1 MTTITRPPG
10 PRDRAF
16 GMRSLRRMQD
26 DFLGFWRDAHERH
39 GDMVYVKFGHV
50 DYYALR
56 HPEQIREVLVE
67 KAHAFVRWER
77 HVEVLAQLHG
87 QSLLITEGAQWRRQ
101 RRMLQP
107 AFSPKRFDVYAGQ
120 VSAAIDEALEAMPGD
135 GATALDFEHAMNMLA
150 ADAILRTMFGTRV
163 DASSGDRT
171 AGIERAIRTLVDT
184 GYREMFLP
192 FALPDW
198 LPYPGRGA
206 KRAAMRLLDT
216 LIRSHIAARR
226 AAPDRQ
232 DDLLGMLLAAVD
244 AEGESG
250 DASGEQG
257 SAMLDDEGVRDQL
270 MTTFLAGHETT
281 AAALTWAGWALAAHP
296 EVARRAAEEA
306 DRVLGG
312 RTPGYADLARLPY
325 IGMVVKEVM
334 RLYSPSP
341 GLLARR
347 ALEDVRIGDYL
358 LPKGSVVSI
367 MTVIPHHDARWFP
380 QPERFDP
387 SRFDPSR
394 FDTSAAHDI
403 PRGAYLPFGAGPR
416 VCIGNGFAGVEI
428 TLALAMLLQRFSLR
442 PAPGQGE
449 PKARMGV
456 SQRPEGG
463 LRLVLERRPDS
474 KAAAA
479 PLAEPVHG
487 CPFHAG
493 A

>member
-1 MTTITRPPG
+1 
-10 PRDRAF
+10 
-16 GMRSLRRMQD
+16 MRSLRRMQN
-26 DFLGFWRDAHERH
+26 DFLGFWRDAHARH
-39 GDMVYVKFGHV
+39 GDTVYVKFGHV

-77 HVEVLAQLHG
+77 HVEVLAQLQG

-107 AFSPKRFDVYAGQ
+107 AFSPKRFDAYAGQ
-120 VSAAIDEALEAMPGD
+120 VSAAVAEALAAMPGD

-150 ADAILRTMFGTRV
+150 ADAILRSMFGARV
-163 DASSGDRT
+163 DASEGDTGRV
-171 AGIERAIRTLVDT
+171 ERAVRTLVDI

-198 LPYPGRGA
+198 LPYPGRSA
-206 KRAAMRLLDT
+206 KRDAMRLLDT

-226 AAPDRQ
+226 AAPDGQ

-244 AEGESG
+244 EGSEGE
-250 DASGEQG
+250 GEQAG
-257 SAMLDDEGVRDQL
+257 GAMLDDEGVRDQL

-296 EVARRAAEEA
+296 EVAGRAVEEV

-312 RTPGYADLARLPY
+312 RTPGYADLAQLPY

-347 ALEDVRIGDYL
+347 ALEDVRIGGYL

-387 SRFDPSR
+387 ARFDP
-394 FDTSAAHDI
+394 AAGREI

-416 VCIGNGFAGVEI
+416 VCIGSSFAVVEI
-428 TLALAMLLQRFSLR
+428 TLALAMLLQRFTLR
-442 PAPGQGE
+442 PAPGQGV
-449 PKARMGV
+449 PTPRMGV

-463 LRLVLERRPDS
+463 LRLVLRRRPAAAAQPAAE
-474 KAAAA
+474 AAAA
-479 PLAEPVHG
+479 PLAGPVRG

>member
-1 MTTITRPPG
+1 
-10 PRDRAF
+10 
-16 GMRSLRRMQD
+16 MRSLRRMQD

-107 AFSPKRFDVYAGQ
+107 AFSPKRFDAYAGQ
-120 VSAAIDEALEAMPGD
+120 VGAAVAEALDAMPGD

-150 ADAILRTMFGTRV
+150 ADAILRSMFGARA
-163 DASSGDRT
+163 DASEGDTGRV
-171 AGIERAIRTLVDT
+171 ERAVRTLVDI

-206 KRAAMRLLDT
+206 KRDAMRLLDT

-226 AAPDRQ
+226 AAPDGQ

-244 AEGESG
+244 GGSEGE
-250 DASGEQG
+250 GEEAG
-257 SAMLDDEGVRDQL
+257 GAMLDDEGVRDQL

-281 AAALTWAGWALAAHP
+281 AAALTWAGWALAAYP
-296 EVARRAAEEA
+296 EMAGRAAEEV

-312 RTPGYADLARLPY
+312 RTPGYADLAELPY
-325 IGMVVKEVM
+325 IGMVVKEVL

-347 ALEDVRIGDYL
+347 ALEDVRIGGYL

-387 SRFDPSR
+387 LRFDP
-394 FDTSAAHDI
+394 AAGCDI

-416 VCIGNGFAGVEI
+416 VCIGSSFALVEI
-428 TLALAMLLQRFSLR
+428 TLALAMLLQRFTLQ
-442 PAPGQGE
+442 PAPGQGA

-463 LRLVLERRPDS
+463 LRLVLRRREAGRAGEGADS
-474 KAAAA
+474 
-479 PLAEPVHG
+479 AEPGQSRVHAGISVGRG

>member
-1 MTTITRPPG
+1 
-10 PRDRAF
+10 
-16 GMRSLRRMQD
+16 MRSLRRMQAN
-26 DFLGFWRDAHERH
+26 FLGFWRDAHERH

-107 AFSPKRFDVYAGQ
+107 AFSPKRFDAYAGQ
-120 VSAAIDEALEAMPGD
+120 VSAAVAETLAAMPGD
-135 GATALDFEHAMNMLA
+135 GATAVDFEHAMNMLA
-150 ADAILRTMFGTRV
+150 ADAILRTMFGSRF
-163 DASSGDRT
+163 GDDTGR
-171 AGIERAIRTLVDT
+171 IERAVRTLVDV

-216 LIRSHIAARR
+216 LIRSHVAARR
-226 AAPDRQ
+226 AAPDGQ

-244 AEGESG
+244 EGSEDEGDG
-250 DASGEQG
+250 DAAGG
-257 SAMLDDEGVRDQL
+257 AMLDDEGVRDQL

-296 EVARRAAEEA
+296 EVTGRAAAEV
-306 DRVLGG
+306 DSVLGG

-325 IGMVVKEVM
+325 VGMVVKEVM

-347 ALEDVRIGDYL
+347 ALEDVRIGGYL

-367 MTVIPHHDARWFP
+367 MSVIPHHDARWFP

-387 SRFDPSR
+387 SRFDAEAVR
-394 FDTSAAHDI
+394 DI

-416 VCIGNGFAGVEI
+416 VCIGSSFASVEI
-428 TLALAMLLQRFSLR
+428 TLALAMLLQRFTLR
-442 PAPGQGE
+442 PAPGQGV

-463 LRLVLERRPDS
+463 LRLVLEHRAPKRAGT
-474 KAAAA
+474 AAV
-479 PLAEPVHG
+479 EPVHVASG

>member
-1 MTTITRPPG
+1 MTTIIRPPG

-16 GMRSLRRMQD
+16 GMRSLRRMQS

-39 GDMVYVKFGHV
+39 GDMVYVKFGHL

-56 HPEQIREVLVE
+56 HPAQIRDVLVE

-107 AFSPKRFDVYAGQ
+107 AFNPKRFDAYAGQ
-120 VSAAIDEALEAMPGD
+120 VTQAIAEALAAMPGD

-150 ADAILRTMFGTRV
+150 ADAILRTMFGARF
-163 DASSGDRT
+163 GDRT
-171 AGIERAIRTLVDT
+171 GGIERAVRTLVEA

-192 FALPDW
+192 FALPAW

-206 KRAAMRLLDT
+206 KRAAMTLLDD
-216 LIRSHIAARR
+216 LVRSHVAARR
-226 AAPDRQ
+226 AAPAGQ

-244 AEGESG
+244 EEG
-250 DASGEQG
+250 GEEG
-257 SAMLDDEGVRDQL
+257 GAMLDDEGVRDQL

-296 EVARRAAEEA
+296 DVADRAAEEV

-312 RTPGYADLARLPY
+312 RMPGYADLARLPWL
-325 IGMVVKEVM
+325 GMVVKEVL

-347 ALEDVRIGDYL
+347 ALEDVRVGDYL

-367 MTVIPHHDARWFP
+367 MSVIPHHDARWFP

-387 SRFDPSR
+387 ARFD
-394 FDTSAAHDI
+394 AAAGRDM
-403 PRGAYLPFGAGPR
+403 PRGAFLPFGAGPR
-416 VCIGNGFAGVEI
+416 VCIGSSFAVVEI
-428 TLALAMLLQRFSLR
+428 TLALAMLLQRFTLR
-442 PAPGQGE
+442 PAPGQGV
-449 PKARMGV
+449 PRPRMGV

-463 LRLVLERRPDS
+463 LRLVLERRAPERAET
-474 KAAAA
+474 AAV
-479 PLAEPVHG
+479 EPVHAASA

>member
-1 MTTITRPPG
+1 MTTIIRPPG

-16 GMRSLRRMQD
+16 GMRSLRRMQL

-39 GDMVYVKFGHV
+39 GDTVYVKFGHV

-107 AFSPKRFDVYAGQ
+107 AFGLRRFDAYAGQ
-120 VSAAIDEALEAMPGD
+120 VSAAIDEALAAMPGD

-150 ADAILRTMFGTRV
+150 ADAILRTMFGARF
-163 DASSGDRT
+163 GDRT
-171 AGIERAIRTLVDT
+171 GSIERAVRTLVDA

-206 KRAAMRLLDT
+206 KRAAMDLLDD
-216 LIRSHIAARR
+216 LVRSHIAARR
-226 AAPDRQ
+226 AAPAGQ

-244 AEGESG
+244 EEG
-250 DASGEQG
+250 GEEG
-257 SAMLDDEGVRDQL
+257 GAMLDDEGVRDQL

-281 AAALTWAGWALAAHP
+281 AAALTWAGWALASHP
-296 EVARRAAEEA
+296 EVADRAAAEV

-387 SRFDPSR
+387 ARFDP
-394 FDTSAAHDI
+394 AAGREI

-416 VCIGNGFAGVEI
+416 VCIGSSFAAVEI
-428 TLALAMLLQRFSLR
+428 TLTLAMLLQRFTLR
-442 PAPGQGE
+442 PAPGQGV
-449 PKARMGV
+449 PKPRMGV

-463 LRLVLERRPDS
+463 LRLVLERRTP
-474 KAAAA
+474 KRAEAAA
-479 PLAEPVHG
+479 AEPVHAASA

>member
-1 MTTITRPPG
+1 
-10 PRDRAF
+10 
-16 GMRSLRRMQD
+16 MRSLRRMQT
-26 DFLGFWRDAHERH
+26 DFLGFWRDAHERY

-87 QSLLITEGAQWRRQ
+87 QSLLISEGAQWRRQ

-107 AFSPKRFDVYAGQ
+107 AFSPKRFDAYAGQ
-120 VSAAIDEALEAMPGD
+120 VSAAVAEALAAMPGD
-135 GATALDFEHAMNMLA
+135 GATAVDFEHAMDMLA
-150 ADAILRTMFGTRV
+150 ADVILRTMFGARV
-163 DASSGDRT
+163 DANGGDDTGRV
-171 AGIERAIRTLVDT
+171 ERAVRTLVDI

-206 KRAAMRLLDT
+206 KRDAMRLLDT

-226 AAPDRQ
+226 AAPEGQ

-244 AEGESG
+244 EGSEGE
-250 DASGEQG
+250 GEEAG
-257 SAMLDDEGVRDQL
+257 GAMLDDEGVRDQL

-281 AAALTWAGWALAAHP
+281 AAALTWAGWALVAHP
-296 EVARRAAEEA
+296 EVAGRAAEEV

-312 RTPGYADLARLPY
+312 RTPGCADLARLPY
-325 IGMVVKEVM
+325 LGMVVKEVM

-347 ALEDVRIGDYL
+347 ALEDVRIGGYL

-387 SRFDPSR
+387 ARFDP
-394 FDTSAAHDI
+394 AAGREI

-416 VCIGNGFAGVEI
+416 VCIGSSFASVEI
-428 TLALAMLLQRFSLR
+428 TLALAMLLQRFILQ
-442 PAPGQGE
+442 PAPGQGA

-463 LRLVLERRPDS
+463 LRLVLRRRRAAAAQPAQE
-474 KAAAA
+474 AAAA
-479 PLAEPVHG
+479 PLAGPVRG

>member
-1 MTTITRPPG
+1 MTRPPG

-16 GMRSLRRMQD
+16 GMHSLRRMQH

-107 AFSPKRFDVYAGQ
+107 AFSLRRFDAYAGQ
-120 VSAAIDEALEAMPGD
+120 VSAAIDEALAAMPGD

-150 ADAILRTMFGTRV
+150 ADAILHTMFGARV
-163 DASSGDRT
+163 GASYGGQT

-206 KRAAMRLLDT
+206 KRAAMGLLDT

-244 AEGESG
+244 AEGEDG
-250 DASGEQG
+250 DAGGEEG
-257 SAMLDDEGVRDQL
+257 SVLDDEGVRDQL

-296 EVARRAAEEA
+296 EVADRAAEEA

-387 SRFDPSR
+387 SRFD
-394 FDTSAAHDI
+394 SAAGHEI

-416 VCIGNGFAGVEI
+416 VCIGSSFAGVEI
-428 TLALAMLLQRFSLR
+428 TLALAMLLQRFRLR
-442 PAPGQGE
+442 PAPGQGV

-463 LRLVLERRPDS
+463 LRLVLERRPAAAAQPAPA
-474 KAAAA
+474 AAAA
-479 PLAEPVHG
+479 PLAEPVRG
-487 CPFHAG
+487 CPFHA
-493 A
+493 AT

>member
-1 MTTITRPPG
+1 MKTARPPG

-16 GMRSLRRMQD
+16 GMRSLRRMQH
-26 DFLGFWRDAHERH
+26 DFPGFWRDAHAQY
-39 GDMVYVKFGHV
+39 GDTVYVKFGHV

-56 HPEQIREVLVE
+56 HPDQIREVLVE

-87 QSLLITEGAQWRRQ
+87 RSLLITEGAQWRRQ

-107 AFSPKRFDVYAGQ
+107 AFSPKRFDAYAGQ
-120 VSAAIDEALEAMPGD
+120 MTGAIAAALDAMPGE
-135 GATALDFEHAMNMLA
+135 TVLDFEHAMNMLA
-150 ADAILRTMFGTRV
+150 ADVILRTMFGARF
-163 DASSGDRT
+163 GDREGERT
-171 AGIERAIRTLVDT
+171 GQVERAVRTLVDT

-192 FALPDW
+192 FALPAW
-198 LPYPGRGA
+198 LPYPGRSE
-206 KRAAMRLLDT
+206 KRAAIGLLDG

-226 AAPDRQ
+226 AAPAAGE
-232 DDLLGMLLAAVD
+232 DLLGMLLAAVD
-244 AEGESG
+244 EEGE
-250 DASGEQG
+250 GEG
-257 SAMLDDEGVRDQL
+257 AMLDDEGVRDQL

-281 AAALTWAGWALAAHP
+281 AAALSWAGWALAAHP
-296 EVARRAAEEA
+296 AVAERAAAEV

-312 RTPGYADLARLPY
+312 RTPGHADLGELAYL
-325 IGMVVKEVM
+325 GLVVKEVM
-334 RLYSPSP
+334 RRYSPSP

-367 MTVIPHHDARWFP
+367 MSVIPHHDPRWYP
-380 QPERFDP
+380 QPGRFDP
-387 SRFDPSR
+387 MRFEGE
-394 FDTSAAHDI
+394 AGKAI

-416 VCIGNGFAGVEI
+416 VCIGSSFAGVEI
-428 TLALAMLLQRFSLR
+428 TLALAMLLQRFRLR

-449 PKARMGV
+449 PTPRMGV

-463 LRLVLERRPDS
+463 LRLVLEPRRVSPAMP
-474 KAAAA
+474 AAAHA
-479 PLAEPVHG
+479 AAKAVAAQG

>member
-1 MTTITRPPG
+1 
-10 PRDRAF
+10 
-16 GMRSLRRMQD
+16 MRSLRRMQL
-26 DFLGFWRDAHERH
+26 DFLGFWREAHERH
-39 GDMVYVKFGHV
+39 GDIVYVKFGHV

-107 AFSPKRFDVYAGQ
+107 AFSPERFDAYAGQ
-120 VSAAIDEALEAMPGD
+120 VGAAVAEALAAMPGD
-135 GATALDFEHAMNMLA
+135 GATAVDFEHAMNMLA
-150 ADAILRTMFGTRV
+150 ADAILRTMFGSRV
-163 DASSGDRT
+163 DASEGDDTSRV
-171 AGIERAIRTLVDT
+171 ERAVRTLVDV

-216 LIRSHIAARR
+216 LIRSHLAARR
-226 AAPDRQ
+226 AAPDDR

-244 AEGESG
+244 EEDDEAGG
-250 DASGEQG
+250 
-257 SAMLDDEGVRDQL
+257 AMLDDEGVRDQL

-296 EVARRAAEEA
+296 EVARRAAEEV

-312 RTPGYADLARLPY
+312 RVPGYADLARLPY

-347 ALEDVRIGDYL
+347 ALEDVRIGGYL

-387 SRFDPSR
+387 SRFDP
-394 FDTSAAHDI
+394 AAGRDI

-416 VCIGNGFAGVEI
+416 VCIGSSFASVEI
-428 TLALAMLLQRFSLR
+428 TLALAMLLQRFTLQ
-442 PAPGQGE
+442 PAPGQGV

-456 SQRPEGG
+456 SQRPGGG
-463 LRLVLERRPDS
+463 LRLVLQRREAGRAGEGADGAGPDH
-474 KAAAA
+474 ARVPAGLPAGR
-479 PLAEPVHG
+479 G

>member
-1 MTTITRPPG
+1 
-10 PRDRAF
+10 
-16 GMRSLRRMQD
+16 MRSLRRMQA

-39 GDMVYVKFGHV
+39 GDIVYVKFGHV

-77 HVEVLAQLHG
+77 HVEVLSQLHG
-87 QSLLITEGAQWRRQ
+87 QSLLISEGAQWRRQ

-107 AFSPKRFDVYAGQ
+107 AFSPKRFDAYAGQ
-120 VSAAIDEALEAMPGD
+120 VNAAVAEALSAMPGD
-135 GATALDFEHAMNMLA
+135 GATAVDFEHAMNMLA
-150 ADAILRTMFGTRV
+150 ADAILRTMFGARF
-163 DASSGDRT
+163 GDETGR
-171 AGIERAIRTLVDT
+171 IERAVRTLVDA

-216 LIRSHIAARR
+216 LIRSHVAARR
-226 AAPDRQ
+226 AVSDKQ

-244 AEGESG
+244 EGSEGEDEG
-250 DASGEQG
+250 DAAGG
-257 SAMLDDEGVRDQL
+257 AMLEDEGVRDQL

-296 EVARRAAEEA
+296 EVARRAAEEV

-312 RTPGYADLARLPY
+312 RVPGYADLARLPWL
-325 IGMVVKEVM
+325 GMVVKEVL

-367 MTVIPHHDARWFP
+367 MSVIPHHDARWFP

-387 SRFDPSR
+387 SRFD
-394 FDTSAAHDI
+394 AAAGQEI

-416 VCIGNGFAGVEI
+416 VCIGSSFASVEI
-428 TLALAMLLQRFSLR
+428 TLALAMLLQRFTLR
-442 PAPGQGE
+442 PAPGQGV

-463 LRLVLERRPDS
+463 LRLVLERRAPKRADV
-474 KAAAA
+474 AAV
-479 PLAEPVHG
+479 EPVHVASG